1 MCWWQPARKKRSPM
15 TSNNQPGPSQ
25 SEWGTQEFPPAPGRP
40 PTQPQNNRAVPWLL
54 LVIILLL
61 VAIIIGA
68 FGWSQGWFGDRGSN
82 ITGDSTQPVTSTVMV
97 TEIPEPVEPPPAAP
111 APPAAPVLPPAA
123 VPVEQAPISGQSSRA
138 FTEVHRGNENT
149 SEAFA
154 RNVGMAFRNHFSATG
169 QTSPELS
176 VYSPV
181 TDLYY
186 SMSCQDNGTFVTC
199 TGGNNAVVY
208 LL

>member
-1 MCWWQPARKKRSPM
+1 M
-15 TSNNQPGPSQ
+15 TWNNQPGPSH
-25 SEWGTQEFPPAPGRP
+25 SEGGTQEFPPVSGRP
-40 PTQPQNNRAVPWLL
+40 PTQPRSNRAVPWLL

-61 VAIIIGA
+61 VTIVIGA
-68 FGWSQGWFGDRGSN
+68 LGWSQGWFNDRGSELR
-82 ITGDSTQPVTSTVMV
+82 GESTQSLTSTVVV
-97 TEIPEPVEPPPAAP
+97 TEIPEPADAPP
-111 APPAAPVLPPAA
+111 APPAVATEPAAAPVLPPAA
-123 VPVEQAPISGQSSRA
+123 IAVEGAPGSGQIVRA
-138 FTEVHRGNENT
+138 FTEVHRGNDNT

-154 RNVGMAFRNHFSATG
+154 RNVGVAFRSNFSATG
-169 QTSPELS
+169 QTSPELN